1 MPVAAQAKPLVA
13 LVRPK
18 ALPRRF
24 PPGLSR
30 HATPTCL
37 APTVATPLL
46 VHVRPVRRCGE
57 DRARRRP
64 GSGRLSPFIRL
75 PFTGIWYNIYG
86 SPGPGKPIAYDADPV
101 AIVQSLEWTSGT
113 LTVPGVCGFGVRAA
127 DANGE
132 ERNLDAAVSIA
143 INAAGLDISNVP
155 TAPVGLRAFATTGAG
170 IRVEWT
176 TSPAAG
182 AKKPAGF
189 HVYIGTA
196 KTTSGLPAAQP
207 GRVQP
212 GGPFVQPG
220 YSGSFAAA
228 GGAPTPDYSTPTITV
243 AADAAILGSYQANLS
258 GLSDSTTYAIGVR
271 AYNASGEESNTSI
284 VTVTADGTGP
294 LPVSRLTA
302 TPIA

>member
-1 MPVAAQAKPLVA
+1 MP
-13 LVRPK
+13 
-18 ALPRRF
+18 
-24 PPGLSR
+24 
-30 HATPTCL
+30 
-37 APTVATPLL
+37 
-46 VHVRPVRRCGE
+46 VRPVRRCGE

-64 GSGRLSPFIRL
+64 GYGRLSPFIRL
-75 PFTGIWYNIYG
+75 PFTGIWYNIYS
-86 SPGPGKPIAYDADPV
+86 SPGPGRPIAYDADPV

-113 LTVPGVCGFGVRAA
+113 LAVPGVWGFGVRAA

-132 ERNLDAAVSIA
+132 ERNLDAAISIS

-155 TAPVGLRAFATTGAG
+155 AAPVGLRAFATTDAG

-196 KTTSGLPAAQP
+196 KTTSARPAAQP
-207 GRVQP
+207 GRIQP
-212 GGPFVQPG
+212 GGLFMQPG
-220 YSGSFAAA
+220 YSGSPAAV
-228 GGAPTPDYSTPTITV
+228 GAPTPDYSTPRVTV

-271 AYNASGEESNTSI
+271 AYNASGEESNTVI

-294 LPVSRLTA
+294 LPVSGLTA